1 MRAAVLHLAFAG
13 LGARW
18 CETFAWDDNASSL
31 GVTRRLGYED
41 NGVEMDL
48 RRGEPAALH
57 RFRMTREQWEGRR
70 RRDIRIEGLEAC
82 LDLFGLPQAAAGADA
97 CAGGWCVVTLPV
109 EGPATVEVLDRF
121 LKVANRQVKG
131 QVGAVGVDIPIGLSD
146 ASPRRCDEE
155 ARALLGERRSSVFP
169 APVRA
174 VLGARSYKAAQDRSR
189 ATGGKGLSKQSWNL
203 VPRIAEVD
211 RLLDP
216 TRQGRIFECHPE
228 VAFASLHG
236 VPMAHAKKG
245 AAGRDERLAVLRPH
259 VEGVDALLARRPS
272 GAAVDD
278 VLDAAVCAVTARVVL
293 AGTARRLGE
302 RRHDAK
308 GLVMEI
314 VAPTPG

>member
-1 MRAAVLHLAFAG
+1 M
-13 LGARW
+13 
-18 CETFAWDDNASSL
+18 
-31 GVTRRLGYED
+31 
-41 NGVEMDL
+41 
-48 RRGEPAALH
+48 
-57 RFRMTREQWEGRR
+57 
-70 RRDIRIEGLEAC
+70 
-82 LDLFGLPQAAAGADA
+82 
-97 CAGGWCVVTLPV
+97 
-109 EGPATVEVLDRF
+109 
-121 LKVANRQVKG
+121 
-131 QVGAVGVDIPIGLSD
+131 
-146 ASPRRCDEE
+146 
-155 ARALLGERRSSVFP
+155 
-169 APVRA
+169 
-174 VLGARSYKAAQDRSR
+174 
-189 ATGGKGLSKQSWNL
+189 KQSWNL

-278 VLDAAVCAVTARVVL
+278 VLDAAVCAVTATAVL